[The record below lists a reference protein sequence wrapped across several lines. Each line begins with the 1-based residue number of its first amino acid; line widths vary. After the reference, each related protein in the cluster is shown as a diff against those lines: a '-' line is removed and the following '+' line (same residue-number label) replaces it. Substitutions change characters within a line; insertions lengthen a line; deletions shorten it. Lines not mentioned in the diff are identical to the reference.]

1 MIEILYFCAIL
12 TLTGGNMKI
21 VCNNPNA
28 SFLYFLLD
36 KYEAGVVLSG
46 DEIKAV
52 RAGHMSIKESFVT
65 VKDGEAFLK
74 NAYIEQY
81 SNAFD
86 GVRKKTNERRDRKL
100 LLHKTEISKLEK
112 AVGQEGLTVVPIKA
126 YFDDSY
132 LKISI
137 ATAKGK
143 KTYDKRE
150 SIKQKDLDRKLS
162 REQY

>member
-1 MIEILYFCAIL
+1 
-12 TLTGGNMKI
+12 MKI

-36 KYEAGVVLSG
+36 KYEAGIVLTG

-52 RAGHMSIKESFVT
+52 RAGHMSIKESFVS
-65 VKDGEAFLK
+65 VKHGEVLLK

-81 SNAFD
+81 SNAYD
-86 GVRKKTNERRDRKL
+86 GKRKKSSERKDRKL
-100 LLHKTEISKLEK
+100 LLHKSEIAKLEK
-112 AVGQEGLTVVPIKA
+112 AVSQEGLTIVPVNA
-126 YFDDSY
+126 YFDKAY
-132 LKISI
+132 LKLTI
-137 ATAKGK
+137 AVAKGK

-150 SIKQKDLDRKLS
+150 SIKQKDLDRKIS

>member
-1 MIEILYFCAIL
+1 
-12 TLTGGNMKI
+12 MKV

-36 KYEAGVVLSG
+36 KYEAGIVLTG

-52 RAGHMSIKESFVT
+52 RAGHMSIKESFVS
-65 VKDGEAFLK
+65 VKQGEVWLK

-81 SNAFD
+81 LNAFD
-86 GVRKKTNERRDRKL
+86 GARKKSNERKDRKL
-100 LLHKTEISKLEK
+100 LLHKSEIAKLEK
-112 AVGQEGLTVVPIKA
+112 AVSQDGLTIVPVKA
-126 YFDDSY
+126 YFDGSY
-132 LKISI
+132 LKLTISV
-137 ATAKGK
+137 AKGK

-150 SIKQKDLDRKLS
+150 SIKQKDIDRKIN

>member
-1 MIEILYFCAIL
+1 
-12 TLTGGNMKI
+12 MKI

-28 SFLYFLLD
+28 SYLYFLLD
-36 KYEAGVVLSG
+36 IYEAGIVLTG

-65 VKDGEAFLK
+65 VKNGEVLIK

-81 SNAFD
+81 TNSFD
-86 GVRKKTNERRDRKL
+86 GVRKKSNERKDRKL
-100 LLHKTEISKLEK
+100 LLHKTEIAKLEK
-112 AVGQEGLTVVPIKA
+112 AVTQEGLTIVPIKA
-126 YFDDSY
+126 YFDGSY
-132 LKISI
+132 LKLSI
-137 ATAKGK
+137 AVAKGK

-150 SIKQKDLDRKLS
+150 SIKQKDIDRRLS

>member
-1 MIEILYFCAIL
+1 
-12 TLTGGNMKI
+12 MKI

-36 KYEAGVVLSG
+36 KYEAGIVLTG

-52 RAGHMSIKESFVT
+52 RAGNISIKESFVS
-65 VKDGEAFLK
+65 VKSGEVLLK

-81 SNAFD
+81 SNAYN
-86 GVRKKTNERRDRKL
+86 GARKKANERRDRKL
-100 LLHKTEISKLEK
+100 LLHKTEIAKLEK
-112 AVGQEGLTVVPIKA
+112 AVTQDGLTVVPLKA
-126 YFDDSY
+126 YFDGSY
-132 LKISI
+132 LKLSI
-137 ATAKGK
+137 AIARGK

-150 SIKQKDLDRKLS
+150 SIKQKDIARKIS

>member
-1 MIEILYFCAIL
+1 
-12 TLTGGNMKI
+12 MKV

-36 KYEAGVVLSG
+36 KYEAGIVLTG

-52 RAGHMSIKESFVT
+52 RAGHMSIKESFVN
-65 VKDGEAFLK
+65 VKDGEVLLK

-86 GVRKKTNERRDRKL
+86 GARKRSNERKDRKL
-100 LLHKTEISKLEK
+100 LLHKTEIAKLEK
-112 AVGQEGLTVVPIKA
+112 AVSQEGLTIVPVKA
-126 YFDDSY
+126 YFEGSY
-132 LKISI
+132 LKLTISI
-137 ATAKGK
+137 AKGK

-162 REQY
+162 RQNYE

>member
-1 MIEILYFCAIL
+1 
-12 TLTGGNMKI
+12 MKV

-36 KYEAGVVLSG
+36 KYEAGVVLTG

-52 RAGHMSIKESFVT
+52 RAGHMSIKESFVS
-65 VKDGEAFLK
+65 VKDGEVTLK

-86 GVRKKTNERRDRKL
+86 GSRKKANERKDRKL
-100 LLHKTEISKLEK
+100 LLHKTEIAKLEK
-112 AVGQEGLTVVPIKA
+112 AITQEGLTIVPVKA
-126 YFDDSY
+126 YFNGSY
-132 LKISI
+132 LKLAI
-137 ATAKGK
+137 ALAKGK

-150 SIKQKDLDRKLS
+150 SIKQKDIDRKIS

>member
-1 MIEILYFCAIL
+1 
-12 TLTGGNMKI
+12 MKI

-28 SFLYFLLD
+28 SYLYFLLD
-36 KYEAGVVLSG
+36 KYEAGIVLSG

-52 RAGHMSIKESFVT
+52 RAGHMSIKESFVS
-65 VKDGEAFLK
+65 VKNGEVFLK

-86 GVRKKTNERRDRKL
+86 SVRKKSNERKDRKL
-100 LLHKTEISKLEK
+100 LLHKTEISKLDK
-112 AVGQEGLTVVPIKA
+112 AIAQEGLTIVPIKA
-126 YFDDSY
+126 YFDGSY
-132 LKISI
+132 LKLTI
-137 ATAKGK
+137 AVAKGK

-150 SIKQKDLDRKLS
+150 SIKEKDIARKIS

>member
-1 MIEILYFCAIL
+1 
-12 TLTGGNMKI
+12 MKV

-36 KYEAGVVLSG
+36 KYEAGIVLTG

-52 RAGHMSIKESFVT
+52 RAGHMSIKESFVN
-65 VKDGEAFLK
+65 VKDGEVLLK

-86 GVRKKTNERRDRKL
+86 GARKRSDERKDRKL
-100 LLHKTEISKLEK
+100 LLHKTEIAKLEK
-112 AVGQEGLTVVPIKA
+112 AVSQEGLTIVPVKA
-126 YFDDSY
+126 YFEGSY
-132 LKISI
+132 LKLTISI
-137 ATAKGK
+137 AKGK

-162 REQY
+162 RQNYE

>member
-1 MIEILYFCAIL
+1 
-12 TLTGGNMKI
+12 MKI

-28 SFLYFLLD
+28 SYLYFLLD
-36 KYEAGVVLSG
+36 KYEAGIVLTG

-52 RAGHMSIKESFVT
+52 RAGHMSIKESFVS
-65 VKDGEAFLK
+65 VKNGEVLLK

-81 SNAFD
+81 SNAYD
-86 GVRKKTNERRDRKL
+86 GSRKKADERKDRKL
-100 LLHKTEISKLEK
+100 LLHKTEIAKLKK
-112 AVGQEGLTVVPIKA
+112 AVEQEGLTVVPIKA
-126 YFDDSY
+126 YFDGSY
-132 LKISI
+132 LKVSI
-137 ATAKGK
+137 AVAKGK

>member
-1 MIEILYFCAIL
+1 
-12 TLTGGNMKI
+12 MKI

-28 SFLYFLLD
+28 SYLYFLLD
-36 KYEAGVVLSG
+36 KYEAGIVLTG

-65 VKDGEAFLK
+65 VKNGEVWLK

-86 GVRKKTNERRDRKL
+86 GTRKKSNERKDRKL
-100 LLHKTEISKLEK
+100 LLHKKEISQLDK
-112 AVGQEGLTVVPIKA
+112 AISLDGLTIVPVKA

-132 LKISI
+132 LKLTISV
-137 ATAKGK
+137 ARGK

-150 SIKQKDLDRKLS
+150 SIKEKDVERRMR
-162 REQY
+162 REQD

>member
-1 MIEILYFCAIL
+1 
-12 TLTGGNMKI
+12 MKI

-28 SFLYFLLD
+28 SYLYFLLD
-36 KYEAGVVLSG
+36 KYEAGIVLSG

-52 RAGHMSIKESFVT
+52 RAGHMSIKESFVN
-65 VKDGEAFLK
+65 VKNGEVFLK

-86 GVRKKTNERRDRKL
+86 SVRKKSNERKDRKL
-100 LLHKTEISKLEK
+100 LLHKTEISKLDK
-112 AVGQEGLTVVPIKA
+112 AIAQEGLTIVPIKA
-126 YFDDSY
+126 YFDGSY
-132 LKISI
+132 LKITI
-137 ATAKGK
+137 AVAKGK

-150 SIKQKDLDRKLS
+150 SIKEKDIARKIS

>member
-1 MIEILYFCAIL
+1 
-12 TLTGGNMKI
+12 MKI

-28 SFLYFLLD
+28 SYLYFLLD
-36 KYEAGVVLSG
+36 KYEAGIVLTG

-52 RAGHMSIKESFVT
+52 RAGHMSIKESFVS
-65 VKDGEAFLK
+65 VKNGEVLLK

-86 GVRKKTNERRDRKL
+86 GSRKKVAERKDRKL
-100 LLHKTEISKLEK
+100 LLHKTEIARLEK
-112 AVGQEGLTVVPIKA
+112 AVSQEGLTIIPLKA
-126 YFDDSY
+126 YFDGSY
-132 LKISI
+132 LKITI
-137 ATAKGK
+137 AEAKGK

-162 REQY
+162 RGSY